1 MVLWGISWRRFRVT
15 VHWFPHGLHLSWRWI
30 LSRRWFGTDGIRGV
44 ANVDLTPEL
53 ALRVGRA
60 AARVLRSE
68 GPPRVRVGMGT
79 RLSGPVLSSAV
90 AAGIA
95 AEGGAVYLGG
105 ILPVSYTHLRAHETK
120 ANLVCRLLLD
130 KKRKLRNIKHY
141 IEALYRTD
149 QHTRNIQ

>member
-60 AARVLRSE
+60 AARGLRSE
-68 GPPRVRVGMGT
+68 GPPRVLVGMDT

-105 ILPVSYTHLRAHETK
+105 ILPTPAVSRLVVARDFDFGAVSYTHLRAHETK
-120 ANLVCRLLLD
+120 ANLVCRLL
-130 KKRKLRNIKHY
+130 
-141 IEALYRTD
+141 
-149 QHTRNIQ
+149 